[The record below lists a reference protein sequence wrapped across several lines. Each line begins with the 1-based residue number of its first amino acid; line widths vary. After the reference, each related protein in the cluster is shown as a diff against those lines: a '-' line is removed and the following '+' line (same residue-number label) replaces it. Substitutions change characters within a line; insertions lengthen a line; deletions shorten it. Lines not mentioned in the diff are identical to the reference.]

1 MRKKCDPEML
11 KKMRKM
17 LPDYCF
23 YFVVN
28 YFLTETII
36 TTMLLSYYYNTIA
49 KNAKFGSLRNAN
61 KTQKMLPSYCFYLA
75 INRVLKRNY
84 NTVESIE
91 LL

>member
-1 MRKKCDPEML
+1 
-11 KKMRKM
+11 
-17 LPDYCF
+17 
-23 YFVVN
+23 
-28 YFLTETII
+28 
-36 TTMLLSYYYNTIA
+36 MLLSYYYNTIA
-49 KNAKFGSLRNAN
+49 KNASLRNAN